1 MSHISKKL
9 LSAALLTFAL
19 GAKPVLAETETL
31 VGPVSIASVPYVDNM
46 IDANDIK
53 IQAAQTTAQQ
63 ALEKAEGNVNPD
75 RISSTGANAGM
86 VLQINE
92 NATAVWGQVTDAG
105 LDPSAAA
112 AIPIGSASSDEFGQM
127 WIGE

>member
-9 LSAALLTFAL
+9 LSATLLAFAL
-19 GAKPVLAETETL
+19 CAKPVLAETETL
-31 VGPVSIASVPYVDNM
+31 VGPVSVASVPYVDNM

-53 IQAAQTTAQQ
+53 IQAAQATAQQ

-105 LDPSAAA
+105 LAPSAAA
-112 AIPIGSASSDEFGQM
+112 AIPIGSATSTEFGQM